1 MIGCQCERWGVN
13 IAIDLNYKIYKC
25 MMLVQWYSARQ
36 NAGNKSEK
44 KDAKLQIKIKDIV
57 CVCSIPSQGNSLW
70 LMLSLKICFL
80 KIGVDAHVS

>member
-13 IAIDLNYKIYKC
+13 IAIALNYKIYKC

-44 KDAKLQIKIKDIV
+44 KDACKATDKNKGC
-57 CVCSIPSQGNSLW
+57 CVRVFYSKSR
-70 LMLSLKICFL
+70 K
-80 KIGVDAHVS
+80 